1 MGLNNLINVGGG
13 RIENGRRRFFIQL
26 KRFDETIDKQS
37 LLYVASDASFFRL
50 KFFTS
55 IVQFSQFYGD
65 YLNSSLGS
73 SPSTE
78 DMIPDI
84 YQEFGKRDKYWNNDG
99 TINKSCQFLYYV
111 IPDCYNETQLNQAIL
126 DIALNIVNQNRE
138 ALEEIAN
145 NTP

>member
-1 MGLNNLINVGGG
+1 
-13 RIENGRRRFFIQL
+13 
-26 KRFDETIDKQS
+26 
-37 LLYVASDASFFRL
+37 
-50 KFFTS
+50 
-55 IVQFSQFYGD
+55 
-65 YLNSSLGS
+65 
-73 SPSTE
+73 
-78 DMIPDI
+78 MIPDI
-84 YQEFGKRDKYWNNDG
+84 YDEFGKRDKYWNNDG